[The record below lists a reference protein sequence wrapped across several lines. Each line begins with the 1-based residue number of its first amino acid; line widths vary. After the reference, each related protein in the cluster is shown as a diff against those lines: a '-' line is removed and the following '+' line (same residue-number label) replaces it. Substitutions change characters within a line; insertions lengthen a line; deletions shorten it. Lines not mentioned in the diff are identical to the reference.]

1 MGSKANVN
9 VNREFKYLNQS
20 AHVFNSMP
28 HIDEP
33 QSQRNL
39 DKEAEVLLGIAKD
52 FDMVDSVSVFR
63 VHKHFDISSGMV
75 KRELYG

>member
-1 MGSKANVN
+1 MCTVLLPTHAPNI
-9 VNREFKYLNQS
+9 
-20 AHVFNSMP
+20 HVINSMP

-39 DKEAEVLLGIAKD
+39 DKEAEVLLGMAKD
-52 FDMVDSVSVFR
+52 FNMVDFVSVFR